1 MTMQLLDLL
10 GHADLFAHWIGD
22 DDFVTLAHLLSL
34 SRAVQEQLRAPL
46 WQWLREIFD
55 TEHVQSPRLHWLRFC
70 LQLHNQDHLT
80 QHFDDF
86 LKHLHGQLGR
96 PDPPTGK
103 LLTLASWVLVARANA
118 RLQHGARW
126 DGAIIKYDSASNVE
140 RTPTPRAPLCDVFY
154 YDERQERVYPLTA
167 LPGLTECDVRYSRA
181 EHDGIRVAAFDSVQA
196 YMFIEATRNRRSCHP
211 EFLALWYY
219 VTKVQLVHRAPRDE
233 TPLMHVFVTGVP
245 LYSPCNSVVR
255 ALRAWLCTHTDST
268 LSLAE
273 KRLGLNLSM
282 CLTDHSRHLRQCLT
296 RRDYCPDEA
305 DRRVTLGMA
314 RRRPGGFDNWGEDED
329 GLIYSSGEESDDM
342 PALSAPDG
350 DVASDDGDMPALK

>member
-70 LQLHNQDHLT
+70 LQLHNQNHLT
-80 QHFDDF
+80 QHFADF
-86 LKHLHGQLGR
+86 VKHLHGQLGR

-103 LLTLASWVLVARANA
+103 LLTLASWVLVARVNA
-118 RLQHGARW
+118 RLLRGARW
-126 DGAIIKYDSASNVE
+126 EGAIIKYDRASNVE
-140 RTPTPRAPLCDVFY
+140 RNPTIRVPLRDVFY
-154 YDERQERVYPLTA
+154 HDERQACVYPLMG
-167 LPGLTECDVRYSRA
+167 LPGVTECDVCYTRD
-181 EHDGIRVAAFDSVQA
+181 EHDAICAAARDSVQA
-196 YMFIEATRNRRSCHP
+196 YMFVQATRDRRLRHP

-219 VTKVQLVHRAPRDE
+219 VTKAQLVHHAPRDE
-233 TPLMHVFVTGVP
+233 TLLGHVFVDRVP
-245 LYSPCNSVVR
+245 LYSPCNSVMS
-255 ALRAWLCTHTDST
+255 ALRGRLYTHADSV

-273 KRLGLNLSM
+273 KRLGLNLSL
-282 CLTDHSRHLRQCLT
+282 CITDHGRHLRQCLT

-305 DRRVTLGMA
+305 DRRVTLGVQRQLA
-314 RRRPGGFDNWGEDED
+314 SIDNWAEDGD
-329 GLIYSSGEESDDM
+329 GLIYSSGEESDDP
-342 PALSAPDG
+342 PALAAPDG
-350 DVASDDGDMPALK
+350 DVASDDDDMPALK